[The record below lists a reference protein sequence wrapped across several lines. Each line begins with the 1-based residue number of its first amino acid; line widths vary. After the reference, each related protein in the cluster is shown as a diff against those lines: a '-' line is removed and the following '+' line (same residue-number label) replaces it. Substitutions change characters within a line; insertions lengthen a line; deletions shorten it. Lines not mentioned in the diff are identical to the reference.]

1 LNPVPSRIP
10 VPSSD
15 ALLAWFFVSVW
26 GVGFIATKTG
36 LQYAAPFTFLTLRF
50 CLGIVCLLPVLLW
63 LRPSWPRTKK
73 AWGHVIVAG
82 LLMHAIHLSG
92 SHYGQYEGLSA
103 GVVAIILAAQPLLTA
118 MIAALVLQEAA
129 SRRQWLGIGIGL
141 IGVLLVVWHKLDI
154 HAMNGTSLIAVLV
167 ALIALTVGTLY
178 QRRFLP
184 DTDLWSAAFIQ
195 FVASLL
201 LLAPLAIVVESAK
214 VEWAWQLFAAML
226 FLVVLAS
233 ILGVSAL
240 HILMRHGQATRVS
253 SILYLPPIFAVAAEW
268 LVYRIIPTPLTFVG
282 IVIVCAG
289 VWLAQATDH

>member
-1 LNPVPSRIP
+1 
-10 VPSSD
+10 
-15 ALLAWFFVSVW
+15 
-26 GVGFIATKTG
+26 
-36 LQYAAPFTFLTLRF
+36 
-50 CLGIVCLLPVLLW
+50 
-63 LRPSWPRTKK
+63 
-73 AWGHVIVAG
+73 
-82 LLMHAIHLSG
+82 
-92 SHYGQYEGLSA
+92 
-103 GVVAIILAAQPLLTA
+103 
-118 MIAALVLQEAA
+118 MIAALVLKEAA
-129 SRRQWLGIGIGL
+129 SGRQWLGIGIGL

-154 HAMNGTSLIAVLV
+154 HAMNGKSLMAVLV

-201 LLAPLAIVVESAK
+201 LLAPLAIIVESAK

-240 HILMRHGQATRVS
+240 HILMRQGQATRVS
-253 SILYLPPIFAVAAEW
+253 SILYLPPIVAVAAEW

-282 IVIVCAG
+282 MVIVCAG
-289 VWLAQATDH
+289 VWLAQATDN